1 MGKEQ
6 DYKVL
11 GRDNGKELR
20 ELSDGTVV
28 KVPFG
33 APSVAALPSEDD
45 KAVNALKAKL
55 KTAEATIKT
64 LEKEIEDA
72 KAENDKLSG
81 MVADQAAK
89 ITDLTNQLA
98 AKPDDNKK

>member
-11 GRDNGKELR
+11 GRDNGKEIR
-20 ELSDGTVV
+20 ELPDGTVV
-28 KVPFG
+28 RVPFG
-33 APSVAALPSEDD
+33 APGVAAVPNEDD
-45 KAVNALKAKL
+45 KAANALKAKL

-81 MVADQAAK
+81 MVTDQAAK

-98 AKPDDNKK
+98 AKPDDAKK